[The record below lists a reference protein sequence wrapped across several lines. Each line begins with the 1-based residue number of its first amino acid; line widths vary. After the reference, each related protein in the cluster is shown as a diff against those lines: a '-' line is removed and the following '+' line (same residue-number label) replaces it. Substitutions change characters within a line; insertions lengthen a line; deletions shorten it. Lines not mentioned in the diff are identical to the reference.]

1 MTLKGYADPDVGR
14 AYARVLCQQVEDT
27 PVLWGL
33 WLYDFARGALR
44 SGTAVGG
51 VIRLPTVTG
60 GRGHIGTSR
69 QYRRMLS
76 LWLLYATA
84 TRDPRSDER

>member
-51 VIRLPTVTG
+51 VIRLSTVTG
-60 GRGHIGTSR
+60 GRGHIWTSKAIPQDAVAMAPLR
-69 QYRRMLS
+69 YRHARPS
-76 LWLLYATA
+76 V
-84 TRDPRSDER
+84 